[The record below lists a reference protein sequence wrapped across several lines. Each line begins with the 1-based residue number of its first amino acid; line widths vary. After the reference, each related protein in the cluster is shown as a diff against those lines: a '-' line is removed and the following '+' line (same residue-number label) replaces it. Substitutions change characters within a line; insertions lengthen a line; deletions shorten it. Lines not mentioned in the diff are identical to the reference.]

1 MFLKYILL
9 SYKHLMYS
17 IDEERYPY
25 IMRQIILT
33 SIGWLGVVLC
43 TIGYLLLSMRMIKAE
58 SRSFQILNI
67 LGGLCLVATAVD
79 SDDMPNA
86 VANLL
91 WMFIGVYALGRRLLT
106 QSTART
112 D

>member
-1 MFLKYILL
+1 MKQMILA
-9 SYKHLMYS
+9 
-17 IDEERYPY
+17 
-25 IMRQIILT
+25 
-33 SIGWLGVVLC
+33 SIGWLGVILC
-43 TIGYLLLSMRMIKAE
+43 TVGYLLLSMKVITAE
-58 SRSFQILNI
+58 SRIFQLLNI
-67 LGGLCLVATAVD
+67 IGGLCLVATAVD

-106 QSTART
+106 QSLVRK

>member
-1 MFLKYILL
+1 MKQMILA
-9 SYKHLMYS
+9 
-17 IDEERYPY
+17 
-25 IMRQIILT
+25 
-33 SIGWLGVVLC
+33 SIGWLGVILC
-43 TIGYLLLSMRMIKAE
+43 TVGYLLLSMNVITAE
-58 SRSFQILNI
+58 SRIFQLLNI

-106 QSTART
+106 QSLVRK

>member
-1 MFLKYILL
+1 
-9 SYKHLMYS
+9 
-17 IDEERYPY
+17 
-25 IMRQIILT
+25 MRQIILT

-43 TIGYLLLSMRMIKAE
+43 TVGYLLLSMKVINAE
-58 SRSFQILNI
+58 SRSFQLLNI

-91 WMFIGVYALGRRLLT
+91 WMFIGVYALGRQLRI
-106 QSTART
+106 QGAARKY
-112 D
+112 